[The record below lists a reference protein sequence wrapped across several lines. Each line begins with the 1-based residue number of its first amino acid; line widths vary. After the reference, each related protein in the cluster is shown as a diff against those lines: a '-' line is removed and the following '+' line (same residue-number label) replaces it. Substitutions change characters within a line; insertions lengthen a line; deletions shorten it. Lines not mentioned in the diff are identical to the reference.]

1 MPPGNAPDTIER
13 VDVSTSSPAPRLL
26 GLDIGRKRIGLAWYD
41 PAEGMVRGLDTLQ
54 RKTRDEDLGR
64 LERIARERGAS
75 AFVSGLPRNMDGS
88 EGPQAKFVRDFC
100 SRLER
105 TSGLPVRFQDER
117 LTSVEAESRLK
128 DAGWSLKKLL
138 EEKRK
143 GVVDRMAA
151 VLLLEDYV
159 AAQGL
164 TGGLA

>member
-1 MPPGNAPDTIER
+1 
-13 VDVSTSSPAPRLL
+13 L
-26 GLDIGRKRIGLAWYD
+26 YD
-41 PAEGMVRGLDTLQ
+41 PADGMVRGLDTLQ

-64 LERIARERGAS
+64 LARIARERGAS
-75 AFVSGLPRNMDGS
+75 AFVSGLPMNMDGS
-88 EGPQAKFVRDFC
+88 EGPQAKFVRGFC

-105 TSGLPVRFQDER
+105 ASGLPVRFQDER

-151 VLLLEDYV
+151 VMLLEDYV

-164 TGGLA
+164 SGGLA